1 MWPYSGSCLVS
12 HKSSHALSCV
22 LSSLLSYSSMSPSGS
37 LSLDHFPP
45 CFSPSHNS
53 DLSSKFPPQQPSP
66 AAQTA
71 SYTPVTL
78 LTTSIGFILLPLEMT
93 VLLYTFTHL
102 VTVFPRRTLSSRGPG
117 TSLVSLHPS
126 AKDTARH
133 TVGAH
138 RLARWMNHLSSDGGM
153 RG

>member
-1 MWPYSGSCLVS
+1 MGPASSPTNLPTHCPVS
-12 HKSSHALSCV
+12 SAV
-22 LSSLLSYSSMSPSGS
+22 SSLLCSMSPSGP

-45 CFSPSHNS
+45 CFSPSHHS
-53 DLSSKFPPQQPSP
+53 DLSSKFSPQQPP
-66 AAQTA
+66 PTAWIA

-93 VLLYTFTHL
+93 VFLYTLTHL
-102 VTVFPRRTLSSRGPG
+102 VTVFPRRMLSSRGPG
-117 TSLVSLHPS
+117 TLLVSLQPS
-126 AKDTARH
+126 AKDTAWY

-138 RLARWMNHLSSDGGM
+138 QLARWMNHLSSDAGM